1 MTVVV
6 TGAAGLLGR
15 HVVAALLE
23 TGASVRAVDVVPLPA
38 SAAEAVRADLTDF
51 GETVQALAGAS
62 AVVHA
67 AGIPR
72 PVGVTNVDVF
82 RTNVLAAWNVVEAAV
97 LHGVRRLANA
107 SSVSLLGLPFNP
119 RPIVPAY
126 LPIDEAHPTE
136 PQEAYALSKQVTE
149 QIVGAATRRSDLTAV
164 SLRMPWIQTPET
176 FAADVAPRRA
186 DPAIADRNL
195 WAYIDARDAAE
206 LFLAALERPVE
217 GHAAVYVGALD
228 TFMDEDTPTL
238 IRRAYGEIEL
248 RAPLDGHRSVIDT
261 SAADRL
267 LDARAERSWRR
278 YPEAS

>member
-1 MTVVV
+1 M
-6 TGAAGLLGR
+6 
-15 HVVAALLE
+15 
-23 TGASVRAVDVVPLPA
+23 
-38 SAAEAVRADLTDF
+38 
-51 GETVQALAGAS
+51 
-62 AVVHA
+62 
-67 AGIPR
+67 
-72 PVGVTNVDVF
+72 
-82 RTNVLAAWNVVEAAV
+82 
-97 LHGVRRLANA
+97 
-107 SSVSLLGLPFNP
+107 
-119 RPIVPAY
+119 PAY